1 MKKYMLLITILL
13 VCSILLVA
21 CNSDN
26 DENAEDNQNSGA
38 QENTDESNDE
48 SQNVND
54 NQNNEDQENGNEND
68 DNSEEADGDNRQEQT
83 SDSGGP
89 SEIDGD
95 TEANEED
102 NDGTAEESYESYAN
116 ARFGFSVEYPS
127 TFGADYMPENGD
139 GIEVHDDTATII
151 ASGSHF
157 GLTEES
163 SILAKEEESIEPF
176 YEYALAEA
184 KEEGESV
191 SYERLEDDWYVIS
204 YFDGTNNIYK
214 KSILAD
220 DYIANLSIEYP
231 ADLQEEYETMVERV
245 SETFQIP

>member
-1 MKKYMLLITILL
+1 MKRFMLSISILL
-13 VCSILLVA
+13 VCSILLIA

-26 DENAEDNQNSGA
+26 NENANDNQEIIDENNN
-38 QENTDESNDE
+38 E
-48 SQNVND
+48 SQNEGD
-54 NQNNEDQENGNEND
+54 DQNNEDQENVNENG
-68 DNSEEADGDNRQEQT
+68 DNSEEADEDNTQDQNADNE
-83 SDSGGP
+83 DP
-89 SEIDGD
+89 SETGGG

-102 NDGTAEESYESYAN
+102 NESAAEEAYESYAN

-127 TFGADYMPENGD
+127 TFEADYMPDNGD

-157 GLTEES
+157 GLTEEGS
-163 SILAKEEESIEPF
+163 TLASDKRSIESYYEYDVAEAEEESE
-176 YEYALAEA
+176 L
-184 KEEGESV
+184 V
-191 SYERLEDDWYVIS
+191 SYERLEDDWYVVS

-220 DYIANLSIEYP
+220 DYIANLLIEYP